1 MADALSR
8 HSVNTLSADIDFL
21 TMARDQISE
30 NVAAEV
36 ADSSL
41 VLDWVSLGDSE
52 VKLLCDI
59 SQGKARPVVPDS
71 WIRRIFDLLDGL
83 SHPSV
88 RNTKKIISA
97 KFVWPHIKKQH
108 KLEHGLKLV
117 YPVKLPKPLDI
128 PKLPQHTSLFQ
139 TGNLTTSMWT
149 LWDHYLPHKSF
160 SSFSLLWIEPLDGPK
175 LFL

>member
-8 HSVNTLSADIDFL
+8 HSVNILSPDIDFL

-30 NVAAEV
+30 KLAAEV

-41 VLDWVSLGDSE
+41 VLDWVSLGDPE
-52 VKLLCDI
+52 VKLLCNI
-59 SQGKARPVVPDS
+59 SQGKARPMVPDS
-71 WIRRIFDLLDGL
+71 WRRRIFDLLHGS

-88 RNTKKIISA
+88 RKTKKIISA
-97 KFVWPHIKKQH
+97 KFVWPHIKKQF
-108 KLEHGLKLV
+108 EHGLKVV

-139 TGNLTTSMWT
+139 TGNLTTFMWT
-149 LWDHYLPHKSF
+149 LWDHYLPHRV
-160 SSFSLLWIEPLDGPK
+160 SLPFHCCG
-175 LFL
+175 